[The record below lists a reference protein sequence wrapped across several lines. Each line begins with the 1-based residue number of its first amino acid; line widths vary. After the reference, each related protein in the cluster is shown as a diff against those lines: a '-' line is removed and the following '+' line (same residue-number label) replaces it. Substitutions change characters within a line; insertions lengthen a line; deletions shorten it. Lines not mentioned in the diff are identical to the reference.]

1 MNHFWIKVKLQE
13 AKINQL
19 VSERQKPESK
29 KRSKISLN
37 KQRLSQPRPQSQ
49 PQPLMDVA
57 SVNALDDSIIEI
69 DVDDD
74 TVQVTAKKRKT
85 ETNENVGN
93 KGKKANCRIC
103 GKLTKNMKQHLI
115 YHEKKRTHNSQ
126 HACRNCIKNFFIQ
139 IIWEK
144 CQLYWKLRLILIN
157 CNLRKILF
165 LYLYFFFI

>member
-1 MNHFWIKVKLQE
+1 MQE

-19 VSERQKPESK
+19 VNERQKPESN
-29 KRSKISLN
+29 KRSKVSLN
-37 KQRLSQPRPQSQ
+37 KQRLSQPRPQPQPQQQQPQ

-103 GKLTKNMKQHLI
+103 GKVTKNMKQHLI
-115 YHEKKRTHNSQ
+115 YHEKKKTHNNQ

-139 IIWEK
+139 II
-144 CQLYWKLRLILIN
+144 
-157 CNLRKILF
+157 
-165 LYLYFFFI
+165 